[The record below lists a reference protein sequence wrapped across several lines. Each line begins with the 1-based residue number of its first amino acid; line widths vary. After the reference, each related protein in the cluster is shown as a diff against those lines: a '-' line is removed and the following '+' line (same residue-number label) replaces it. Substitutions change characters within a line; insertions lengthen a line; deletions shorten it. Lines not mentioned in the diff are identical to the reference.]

1 MSFWKD
7 LFGDLYVD
15 PHERQNELSWG
26 RLAGESENLNINGVM
41 GYKETPPQR
50 YTSSRKAPAEEIAA
64 IIQNRTRAFNA
75 FDITP
80 SLLTANQF
88 APVISNADIF
98 GKVGYEDDAYTL
110 GASQIQGWRTVE
122 IPSSGTFLKI
132 DFLPAPVNLQFNPS
146 GAPNPEN
153 YRKPLYFPTQGL
165 GETTFSHAA
174 NQCVL
179 IQFDDPKAPLILA
192 RHGDSFKIP
201 FEKVYV
207 TCKMNLP
214 RFSVITGY
222 NAEIFADQSRTA
234 INASLAYGPGHGIW
248 ENPHRHCVPFSV
260 SSDYPSST
268 TGTIQTLNGGAS
280 YSKIFFDQE
289 QANQTVPLGFGVGW
303 ITGVNIFLGVAL
315 ASTSTSGIF
324 KIGVGNTTFGMR
336 KVLYSVPY
344 LFQATTSGIV
354 RNMVITK
361 SFPIPIRFVLEV
373 LAAGAAGNFNTQ
385 LMVQITNNEAAGNV
399 LNFMYSFEGYSY
411 GNLYNVDDTN
421 AANPKTPLRME
432 AVTSHPFPLDNLN
445 YVSWS

>member
-7 LFGDLYVD
+7 LLGDLYVD
-15 PHERQNELSWG
+15 PNEAKTSLNWSQLSEN
-26 RLAGESENLNINGVM
+26 ADNLNINGVS
-41 GYKETPPQR
+41 GFSGTPPQKYISNR
-50 YTSSRKAPAEEIAA
+50 RAPQEEIAA

-75 FDITP
+75 FDINP
-80 SLLTANQF
+80 SLLSASQY
-88 APVISNADIF
+88 APIVSNADIF
-98 GKVGYEDDAYTL
+98 GKVGYEDDAYTA

-122 IPSSGTFLKI
+122 IASSGTFLKI
-132 DFLPAPVNLQFNPS
+132 DFLPASVNLQFNPS

-153 YRKPLYFPTQGL
+153 YRKPLAYPTQGL

-174 NQCVL
+174 NHCVL

-201 FEKVYV
+201 FERVYV

-214 RFSVITGY
+214 KFSVITGY
-222 NAEIFADQSRTA
+222 NAEILADQSRTA

-248 ENPHRHCVPFSV
+248 ESPHRHCVPFSL
-260 SSDYPSST
+260 SSDYPNST
-268 TGTIQTLNGGAS
+268 TGVIQTLNGPATHT
-280 YSKIFFDQE
+280 KVFFDQE
-289 QANQTVPLGFGVGW
+289 QTNQTVPLGFGVGW
-303 ITGVNIFLGVAL
+303 ITGVNVFLGVAL
-315 ASTSTSGIF
+315 STTSVSGVF
-324 KIGVGNTTFGMR
+324 KIGIGNNTFGMR

-344 LFQATTSGIV
+344 LIQATTTGIQ
-354 RNMVITK
+354 RNFIFSK
-361 SFPIPIRFVLEV
+361 SFPVPIRFVLEV

-421 AANPKTPLRME
+421 ALNPKTPVRLE